1 MKEILYTFLK
11 RLPREGFRS
20 MTVPALALVLV
31 VLIGIMSGARI
42 RMVEELDDVI
52 NNFPVRAELS
62 DPITS
67 EVDGIDID
75 IEYILLFTDE
85 SVPRSVAEY
94 VKDVELNRR
103 LEIVEN
109 LPLPVG
115 EWLGITSVEAD
126 DRLSP
131 MAGAYIDFLPGW
143 DEGVFRTDEAVA
155 VVNAA
160 LFGTLEANQP
170 MITLSVENII
180 YKETEI
186 DGEIIMEVDEIFETA
201 VDLRVVGIVHNAGS
215 LILSPFWTV
224 NAAAAEIYLP
234 EYSNHMNALLYDNG
248 KIGEFASAAVRV
260 FARPGDVDTELS
272 FSLTIF
278 DGIYN
283 NVIRRL
289 RQNIQLIDVATP
301 FIYAISVL
309 IGFIA
314 SYLLTRNRKPEFAVM
329 RSIGVNKRDV
339 FMGALGEQAVLCIP
353 GAVTGFV
360 IVSITFG
367 QVLWVP
373 PVLFTFCYVLGSVF
387 AAVQAAGTN
396 VLKIL
401 RENNE

>member
-1 MKEILYTFLK
+1 MKEILYTFLI

-20 MTVPALALVLV
+20 LTVPALALVLV

-42 RMVEELDDVI
+42 RMIDELDDVI

-115 EWLGITSVEAD
+115 EWVGITSVEAD
-126 DRLSP
+126 DRLNP
-131 MAGAYIDFLPGW
+131 MTGAYIDFFPGW

-155 VVNAA
+155 VVSAA
-160 LFGTLEANQP
+160 LYGTLEANHP
-170 MITLSVENII
+170 MITLSLENIV
-180 YKETEI
+180 YKETVK
-186 DGEIIMEVDEIFETA
+186 DGELITEVDGIFETD

-215 LILSPFWTV
+215 LIISPFWTV
-224 NAAAAEIYLP
+224 NAVAAEIYLP
-234 EYSNHMNALLYDNG
+234 EYSNRMNALMYDNG
-248 KIGEFASAAVRV
+248 KIGELASAAVRV
-260 FARPGDVDTELS
+260 FARPGDVNTTLS

-283 NVIRRL
+283 NVIRKL
-289 RQNIQLIDVATP
+289 KQNIQLIDVATP

-339 FMGALGEQAVLCIP
+339 FTGALGEQAVLCIP
-353 GAVTGFV
+353 GAVTGF
-360 IVSITFG
+360 ILVSVFFR

-387 AAVQAAGTN
+387 AAAQAAGTN